1 MIDTTTVLGDI
12 VTNNTA
18 AARVLERHGLDFCC
32 GGQRSLG
39 DACAAAGLDTGTVVA
54 ELNALDSAPAPDWVS
69 MPLAQLVDH
78 LEAVH
83 HRYLWEA
90 MPHLAALAAKVEGV
104 HGDRHPE
111 LLEVRRVYDE
121 LHAEL
126 EGHLMKEE
134 QVLFPMVRELA
145 GSSESPEFHCG
156 SLNGPIRVMLM
167 EHDDAGEHLAR
178 LRELT
183 GGYQPPPDAC
193 TSYGL
198 LYSGLAELEADTH
211 LHIHKEN
218 NVLFPTVLAME
229 NDVAAN

>member
-32 GGQRSLG
+32 GGQRSIG
-39 DACAAAGLDTGTVVA
+39 DACTAAGLDAQAVLA
-54 ELNALDSAPAPDWVS
+54 ELNDLDSAPAPDWAS
-69 MPLAQLVDH
+69 MPPAQLVDH

-83 HRYLWEA
+83 HRYMWEA
-90 MPHLAALAAKVEGV
+90 MPHLAALANKVEGV

-111 LLEVRRVYDE
+111 LHEIRRIYDE
-121 LHAEL
+121 VHAEL

-134 QVLFPMVRELA
+134 QVLFPMVREMA
-145 GSSESPEFHCG
+145 DASEAPEFHCG
-156 SLNGPIRVMLM
+156 SLNGPISVMLM

-183 GGYQPPPDAC
+183 GGYEPPADGC

-198 LYSGLAELEADTH
+198 LYAGLAEFEADIH

-218 NVLFPTVLAME
+218 NVLFPAVLAME
-229 NDVAAN
+229 NDLTAS